1 MLRSSV
7 VIRLRRAADGNYV
20 RGSYSIERARV
31 DGRAAWRVRDV
42 SGLGAVDF
50 TVPTLGDVR
59 RWFAWLEG
67 NTT

>member
-1 MLRSSV
+1 M

-31 DGRAAWRVRDV
+31 DGRAAWRVRDAE
-42 SGLGAVDF
+42 GLGATDF

-67 NTT
+67 DTK